1 MKKTMKI
8 GVRGLARG
16 FSKLRWWVQLPI
28 IALAPLMLLNLSVAF
43 FGSSTVFPLSPYFLG
58 EKLRALREY
67 AMHRPTCLFFGHS
80 EFGPLVRAAEKRH
93 KLPKGLM
100 QAIVDVES
108 GSRAHRISYAGAMGP
123 AQLMPST
130 AELLGVSDPFEPS
143 QAIEGGAKYLAQQ
156 LARTHDV
163 RLAVAAYNAGP
174 GNVRGSV
181 PRNGQTEYYVA
192 AVMERLARMPP

>member
-1 MKKTMKI
+1 MRRLI
-8 GVRGLARG
+8 RR
-16 FSKLRWWVQLPI
+16 FWRLRWWVRLSV
-28 IALAPLMLLNLSVAF
+28 IALTPLIIINGSVAF
-43 FGSSTVFPLSPYFLG
+43 FGSSAVFPLSPFFLG
-58 EKLRALREY
+58 EKLSALRGY
-67 AMHRPTCLFFGHS
+67 ALHRPTCLFFGHP

-130 AELLGVSDPFEPS
+130 AQLLGVSDPFEPS

-192 AVMERLARMPP
+192 AVMERLTRAAR